1 MVIGEKGVKM
11 DMTKVEAIM
20 SWLMLKCMK
29 DVQAFLGLANFYCC
43 FIQDFS
49 KIATPLNNLMHK
61 ETVWRWG
68 GTQQKA
74 FGELKRRFVE
84 GPILVAANY
93 TYPLHVESDTSYF
106 ATGAVLSMLCEDEK
120 WHLCAFLSKGLNNVE
135 RNYGVH
141 DKEMLGI
148 ISVLEM
154 WRHYLEGAK
163 HEIDIWT
170 DHQNLKYFMTTKK
183 LNC

>member
-20 SWLMLKCMK
+20 SWPILKHMK
-29 DVQAFLGLANFYCC
+29 DIQEFLGLANFYHQ

-49 KIATPLNNLMHK
+49 KIATPLHNLMCE

-68 GTQQKA
+68 GSQQKV
-74 FGELKRRFVE
+74 FDELKRRFVE
-84 GPILVAANY
+84 GPILVAADY
-93 TYPLHVESDTSYF
+93 THPLHMESDTSDF

-120 WHLCAFLSKGLNNVE
+120 WHPCAFLSKGLNDVK
-135 RNYGVH
+135 RNYNVH

-148 ISVLEM
+148 I
-154 WRHYLEGAK
+154 
-163 HEIDIWT
+163 
-170 DHQNLKYFMTTKK
+170 
-183 LNC
+183 